1 MYKAAIFDMD
11 GLLIDS
17 ERPIM
22 AAWLE
27 TAARHGI
34 ALDQI
39 TYLQVVGRSAAD
51 SRKVLDGLF
60 PAAFPYE
67 VAREQVQRLLDERH
81 AARGY
86 PAKPGALALLSFLHQ
101 RGIPCGVASST
112 RVAEIRRRL
121 ERAGL
126 LGFFRSISGGD
137 EVVRG
142 KPDPALFLLAGT
154 RIGIDTAQRL
164 VFEDSEFGAAGAL
177 AAGMSVVLVPDLKAP
192 SARMQSSCKAI
203 LPSLEAALPRSED
216 WFPAPLQAGV

>member
-1 MYKAAIFDMD
+1 MFQAAIFDMD

-22 AAWLE
+22 EAWLE
-27 TAARHGI
+27 TAARHGV
-34 ALDQI
+34 ALDQA
-39 TYLQVVGRSAAD
+39 TYLQVVGRNATD
-51 SRKVLDGLF
+51 SRKVLDALF
-60 PAAFPYE
+60 PADFPYE
-67 VAREQVQRLLDERH
+67 VARERVQVLLDERH

-101 RGIPCGVASST
+101 RGVPCGVASST

-121 ERAGL
+121 ELAGL

-142 KPDPALFLLAGT
+142 KPDPELFLLAGT
-154 RIGIDTAQRL
+154 RIGLDPARCL
-164 VFEDSEFGAAGAL
+164 VFEDSECGAAGAL

-192 SARMQSSCKAI
+192 SARMAPSCTAV
-203 LPSLEAALPRSED
+203 LPSLEAALPPSEE
-216 WFPAPLQAGV
+216 WFPECLQAGR

>member
-22 AAWLE
+22 EAWLE

-67 VAREQVQRLLDERH
+67 VAREQ
-81 AARGY
+81 
-86 PAKPGALALLSFLHQ
+86 
-101 RGIPCGVASST
+101 
-112 RVAEIRRRL
+112 
-121 ERAGL
+121 
-126 LGFFRSISGGD
+126 
-137 EVVRG
+137 
-142 KPDPALFLLAGT
+142 
-154 RIGIDTAQRL
+154 
-164 VFEDSEFGAAGAL
+164 
-177 AAGMSVVLVPDLKAP
+177 
-192 SARMQSSCKAI
+192 
-203 LPSLEAALPRSED
+203 
-216 WFPAPLQAGV
+216 